1 MLKFLGKAFLII
13 ALIAAT
19 VYGWIY
25 FTIKADVE
33 ELASNKN
40 TAVDEII
47 EEPEKEVAESED
59 SDEEIDI
66 SNVKVVDKEEIS
78 DKLNVVPT
86 LVDTLTTNSA
96 WCGTMQLIWNDM
108 IDEVLGTKPVF
119 EESLLIAENLNK
131 QTFTE
136 RDLSEKYYYKKYGI
150 KNLDLKAEIEKGIK
164 DKFGETSD
172 VLDKIDWSA
181 SALDPETA
189 GVDRYLFYAMLKRE
203 FQFPIEFDVLDKG
216 KFGTQDNVNY
226 FGIETST
233 SKSVDKQLNVLYYEN
248 EDDFALEIE
257 TKDSDKIVL
266 VRKDKFETN
275 FKDIYNV
282 VKARANSYEGNKE
295 FDTID
300 TFKMPNLEF
309 DVLRNYNELVGKTF
323 KTPDGMGEIN
333 AAMQT
338 IKLKLDNK
346 GGEIKSEAVM
356 DVTFTS
362 SIILEPENKEPRHFN
377 CDEEFVMFLVEDGK
391 ENPYFA
397 VKVDDITL
405 FQ

>member
-25 FTIKADVE
+25 FTVKADVE
-33 ELASNKN
+33 ENKN
-40 TAVDEII
+40 RENMIVDETV
-47 EEPEKEVAESED
+47 EETEKEVEGE
-59 SDEEIDI
+59 EEIDI
-66 SNVKVVDKEEIS
+66 SKIEVVDKEEKS

-108 IDEVLGTKPVF
+108 IDEVIGTKPVF
-119 EESLLIAENLNK
+119 EESLPIAENLNK
-131 QTFTE
+131 QTFTAN
-136 RDLSEKYYYKKYGI
+136 DLSEKYYYKKYGI

-172 VLDKIDWSA
+172 VLDKIDWS
-181 SALDPETA
+181 SNALDPETA

-203 FQFPIEFDVLDKG
+203 FEFPIEFDILDKG
-216 KFGTQDNVNY
+216 KFGVQDNVNY
-226 FGIETST
+226 FGVESST
-233 SKSVDKQLNVLYYEN
+233 NKKVDNQLNVLYYEN
-248 EDDFALEIE
+248 EDDFAIEIE
-257 TKDSDKIVL
+257 TKDSDRIVL

-282 VKARANSYEGNKE
+282 AKARANSYEGNKV
-295 FDTID
+295 FDAID

-309 DVLRNYNELVGKTF
+309 DVLRNYNELVGKSF

-362 SIILEPENKEPRHFN
+362 SIILEPEKKEPRHFN